1 MYVLGLIKGTMF
13 GIGIVLLSKM
23 CKKNSCMIK
32 RKNMKNKE

>member
-23 CKKNSCMIK
+23 CKKKSCMVK
-32 RKNMKNKE
+32 RKNKQNKE